1 MEIDLV
7 TRQDLKELIS
17 EEVTSLREA
26 LLDEIKRAVE
36 KPYLSNSDLMEITG
50 WSSRTLQHLRDTR
63 QIPFIKHG
71 NKVLYDSSEIHGFLE
86 NHKIKSRYHGKG
98 S

>member
-1 MEIDLV
+1 MEIDLI
-7 TRQDLKELIS
+7 TREDLKEIIS
-17 EEVTSLREA
+17 EEVVALRES
-26 LLDEIKRAVE
+26 LLNEIKRVVE

-50 WSSRTLQHLRDTR
+50 WSKRTLQHLRDSS

-71 NKVLYDSSEIHGFLE
+71 NKVLYDSREVHNFLE

>member
-1 MEIDLV
+1 MEIDLI
-7 TRQDLKELIS
+7 TREDLKEIIS
-17 EEVTSLREA
+17 EEVVALRES
-26 LLDEIKRAVE
+26 LLGEIKRAVE
-36 KPYLSNSDLMEITG
+36 KPYLTNSELMEITG
-50 WSSRTLQHLRDTR
+50 WSNRTLQHLRDSR

-71 NKVLYDSSEIHGFLE
+71 NKVLYDSTEIHSFLE